1 MPGYSRNQARLAAA
15 LVKGPKT
22 AKELR
27 DELNAPL
34 NEVEND
40 LGKLIKL
47 KLVEK
52 LGGYPTKYR
61 AIEAVRR
68 GVMSEKPIGDH
79 LFRAHIIIEGQAKEK
94 PALEKATKEL
104 IANMRADKVI
114 AVSNVKEEDIIKEGE
129 SYTNLFEADIA
140 ANHLEDMVYAVLTY
154 GPSSIELEPF
164 REYTL
169 KADEAQGVLM
179 DVATVLQ
186 AYAATLVQ
194 KDLQMQERERQIQE
208 YRKKSPEIFIK

>member
-1 MPGYSRNQARLAAA
+1 MPRYSRNQARLAAA
-15 LVKGPKT
+15 LVRSPKT

-27 DELNAPL
+27 DELGMPL
-34 NEVEND
+34 NEVEAD

-52 LGGYPTKYR
+52 LGGYPTKYQ

-68 GVMSEKPIGDH
+68 GVMSEKPIGDY

-104 IANMRADKVI
+104 ISKMRADKVI
-114 AVSNVKEEDIIKEGE
+114 AVSNIKEEEIIKEGE

-140 ANHLEDMVYAVLTY
+140 ASHFEDMIYSVLNY

-169 KADEAQGVLM
+169 KADEAQGILM
-179 DVATVLQ
+179 DVATLLQ
-186 AYAATLVQ
+186 AYATTLVQ
-194 KDLQMQERERQIQE
+194 KDLQMQE